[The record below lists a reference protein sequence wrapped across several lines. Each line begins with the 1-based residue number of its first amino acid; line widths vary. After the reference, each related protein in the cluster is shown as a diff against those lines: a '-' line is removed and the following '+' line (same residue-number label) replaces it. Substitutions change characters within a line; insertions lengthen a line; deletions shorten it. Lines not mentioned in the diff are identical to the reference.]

1 VKSTFPLQQPQAYN
15 HLDDYRDRPHQPL
28 VNTLHRCTDW
38 LETHWATPA
47 YSGWLLLCLT
57 FFFFGA
63 ATNTLAGWLYVLS
76 GVLMALLILSAIVA
90 RRNLQGLRVQRS
102 SIVPVSAGEHLIVEL
117 KLQNRSLYAKQLIQ
131 LHDHLPIAL
140 GKPTQTVIEAI
151 PPQGEFHWIYNY
163 ATSKRGI
170 YRWQTV
176 QLRTASPF
184 GLMWQRRVDQAI
196 ARSVVYP
203 TVLPLTTC
211 PLLDQFGQASSLQIS
226 SHVRHSRLTADGL
239 TRSLRPY
246 RWGDSMR
253 LVHWRTSARYGTLQV
268 RELENFTG
276 GQDIIICLDSASSW
290 DLDVFEQAVT
300 ATASLYFYA
309 RHHNLTPQL
318 WTAGQGLLNGNT
330 TILETLAAIMPNE
343 TLVEPPPTRSLIWL
357 TQTAAHLNM
366 LPSGSY
372 WILWSLEA
380 DRERFMNTDSRG
392 IIVNPEL
399 SLQLQLQ

>member
-1 VKSTFPLQQPQAYN
+1 M
-15 HLDDYRDRPHQPL
+15 
-28 VNTLHRCTDW
+28 
-38 LETHWATPA
+38 HWATPA

-90 RRNLQGLRVQRS
+90 RRNLLGLQVQRS
-102 SIVPVSAGEHLIVEL
+102 PIVPVSAGEHLTVEL
-117 KLQNRSLYAKQLIQ
+117 MLQNRSPHAKQLIQ
-131 LHDHLPIAL
+131 LHDHLPAAL
-140 GKPTQTVIEAI
+140 GKPTHTVIEAI
-151 PPQGEFHWIYNY
+151 PPQGGTCWIYNY

-176 QLRTASPF
+176 QLRTAAPF
-184 GLMWQRRVDQAI
+184 GLMWRRRLDQAI
-196 ARSVVYP
+196 ARAVVYP

-211 PLLDQFGQASSLQIS
+211 PLIDQLGQASSPQFSTHDRNLRS
-226 SHVRHSRLTADGL
+226 TTDGL

-268 RELENFTG
+268 RELENCTG
-276 GQDIIICLDSASSW
+276 GQDIIICLDSASNW
-290 DLDVFEQAVT
+290 KLEDFEQAVT

-309 RHHNLTPQL
+309 RHHNLMPQL
-318 WTAGQGLLNGNT
+318 WTTGQGLLNGDTN
-330 TILETLAAIMPNE
+330 ILEALAAVMPNE

-357 TQTAAHLNM
+357 TQTSTHLNI
-366 LPSGSY
+366 LPPGSY

-380 DRERFMNTDSRG
+380 DRERFVDTASRG
-392 IIVNPEL
+392 IMINPEQ
-399 SLQLQLQ
+399 SLQPQLQTGLESSSLTLPRLENIRL